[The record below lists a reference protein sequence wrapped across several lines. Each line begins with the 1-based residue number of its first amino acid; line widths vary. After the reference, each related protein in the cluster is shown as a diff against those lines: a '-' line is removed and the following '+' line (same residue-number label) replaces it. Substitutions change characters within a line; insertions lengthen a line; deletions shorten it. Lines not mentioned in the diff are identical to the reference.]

1 MEIVERVLVLLHLV
15 GFAALFG
22 GLVVQARIPHPEV
35 NVSMVWGA
43 WLELLTGAGLVA
55 LILTS
60 AEPVSYPQ
68 LVVKLLL
75 TLVLVLL
82 VSKNR
87 KFSSIPRGLWA
98 LIGGLTLLN
107 AVVAVLWQ

>member
-22 GLVVQARIPHPEV
+22 GLVVQARMPHPEV

-55 LILTS
+55 LILASS
-60 AEPVSYPQ
+60 APVHYPQ

-98 LIGGLTLLN
+98 LMGGLTLLN

>member
-35 NVSMVWGA
+35 NVSMVSGA

-55 LILTS
+55 LIVANS
-60 AEPVSYPQ
+60 EPIHYPQ

-75 TLVLVLL
+75 TLLLVLL

-87 KFSSIPRGLWA
+87 KFTSIPRGLWA
-98 LIGGLTLLN
+98 LMGSLTLLN

>member
-22 GLVVQARIPHPEV
+22 GLVVQARTPHPEV

-55 LILTS
+55 LILAS
-60 AEPVSYPQ
+60 SEPVHYPQ

-98 LIGGLTLLN
+98 LMGGLTLLN